1 MKKIIDKICKKH
13 GKTKHVFESNTDY
26 YRCKICRKE
35 NVKKRRQN
43 RKFELINFHGNK
55 CQICSYSKCIG
66 ALEFHHINSKNKKFG
81 IGSGD
86 ITSYHKLLKES
97 MKCIMICA
105 NCHREIH
112 EGLILVEFSSHS
124 STG

>member
-1 MKKIIDKICKKH
+1 MKKIINKICKKH
-13 GKTKHVFESNTDY
+13 GKTQHVFESSTDY

-35 NVKKRRQN
+35 NVNKRRQN

-55 CQICSYSKCIG
+55 CQICSYDKCIG

-86 ITSYHKLLKES
+86 ITSYNKLLAES
-97 MKCIMICA
+97 MKCIMVCA

-112 EGLILVEFSSHS
+112 EGLIIIESSSHS